1 MITLIDLSY
10 RPGSLSCYEF
20 VLPISSIL
28 AHLDICHTVVH
39 WSDIQ
44 GLTGSTGCI
53 LCGTALADNEF
64 TSDLSK
70 FSWIHASGIPILGI
84 CAGMQVLALI
94 MGGTR
99 KEDPVF
105 GMQEITSLVTES
117 DELMGKHQQFT
128 GYELHRYTPDIPD
141 SFIPLAISGKR
152 IVAMKHRTNPWYGVM
167 FHPEVRNEWVLHQFI
182 RIASERQKESI
193 RV

>member
-10 RPGSLSCYEF
+10 RPGSLSYYEF

-28 AHLDICHTVVH
+28 AQLDISHAVVH
-39 WSDIQ
+39 WREMKVLRESM
-44 GLTGSTGCI
+44 GCI
-53 LCGTALADNEF
+53 LCGTALADNDF

-70 FSWIHASGIPILGI
+70 FSWIRAAQIPILGI
-84 CAGMQVLALI
+84 CAGMQVLSLI

-105 GMQEITSLVTES
+105 GMQEITSLVTGP
-117 DELMGKHQQFT
+117 DELMGEHQQFT
-128 GYELHRYTPDIPD
+128 GYELHRFMPDIPD

-152 IVAMKHRTNPWYGVM
+152 IVAMKHLTNPWYGVM
-167 FHPEVRNEWVLHQFI
+167 FHPEVRNEWVVHQFI
-182 RIASERQKESI
+182 RIASERQKESN